1 MSGTAMQRAAHLR
14 QAMVRKAA
22 MGAVPR
28 HARFGAT
35 YVMRGPA
42 GAPGPRVDPSAGRA
56 APPLAAPG
64 AKQRQVR
71 RGRYPACAG
80 LRCHSSCRSNLLS
93 LVRQA
98 AELKANASRSGAEPC
113 LCIASM

>member
-1 MSGTAMQRAAHLR
+1 MQRAAHLR
-14 QAMVRKAA
+14 QAIVRKAA

-42 GAPGPRVDPSAGRA
+42 GVPGPRVDPSAGRT

-64 AKQRQVR
+64 AKQRPQVR
-71 RGRYPACAG
+71 RGGC
-80 LRCHSSCRSNLLS
+80 
-93 LVRQA
+93 
-98 AELKANASRSGAEPC
+98 C
-113 LCIASM
+113 LCRIALPLVGLFRRPIVGSPSF

>member
-1 MSGTAMQRAAHLR
+1 MQRAAHLR

-64 AKQRQVR
+64 AKQRSQVR
-71 RGRYPACAG
+71 RGRCC
-80 LRCHSSCRSNLLS
+80 RFKRFHCRSS
-93 LVRQA
+93 GPARAVFGR
-98 AELKANASRSGAEPC
+98 SRC
-113 LCIASM
+113 